1 MKELTNHSVPR
12 YSRDDMSRALETLRN
27 GGVILYPTDTI
38 WGLGCDATNP
48 EAVEKIYFLKG
59 RSESKAMLALVGNE
73 GQLQNCVHHIP
84 EISWE
89 LIEAAVRPLTI
100 IYDHPK
106 GLAHNMLAPDGSVGI
121 RITSENFSRTLCQ
134 RFGKPIVST
143 SANRS
148 GMKSPKTF
156 AEISDDIKS
165 KVDYIVEYGRGN
177 NLPAS
182 ASDIIK
188 ISDGG
193 LVKVEGADRYRSAPS
208 LFIWCFVVYFNAS
221 FTASLGT
228 ISSLKT

>member
-73 GQLQNCVHHIP
+73 GQLQNCVQHIP

-165 KVDYIVEYGRGN
+165 KIDYIVEYGRGN
-177 NLPAS
+177 NLPAV

-193 LVKVEGADRYRSAPS
+193 LVKVIR
-208 LFIWCFVVYFNAS
+208 
-221 FTASLGT
+221 
-228 ISSLKT
+228 